1 MKERKIAR
9 PRRNASF
16 QCAAI
21 VDGISVNDNAS
32 NPAVGGFPRSQAL
45 SRPLRKRLVLRRN
58 RFRFLERDALLLLV
72 RKIRHVDRD
81 RRAVPN
87 FRCGVRSATR
97 ANAIDP
103 VLHVILI
110 WRLALHRLAGGA
122 VGFFRPILNG
132 LFQMVLD
139 SSIAAE
145 NAVAALVVTVA
156 ERGLPGLT
164 TISF

>member
-1 MKERKIAR
+1 MKEKKVAR
-9 PRRNASF
+9 PRSNASF
-16 QCAAI
+16 QCAAV
-21 VDGISVNDNAS
+21 VDGIGVNDNAS
-32 NPAVGGFPRSQAL
+32 NPRSGWLPQKPGSFKATV
-45 SRPLRKRLVLRRN
+45 RKRLVLRRN
-58 RFRFLERDALLLLV
+58 RFRVLERDALLLLV

-87 FRCGVRSATR
+87 FGGGVRSATR

-110 WRLALHRLAGGA
+110 RRLALHRLAGRT

-145 NAVAALVVTVA
+145 NAVAQLVVTVA
-156 ERGLPGLT
+156 ERGLP
-164 TISF
+164 